1 MELIHAVYKKHHPPS
16 QRDEVWRLERI
27 AKDGA
32 FHRRLASNNIS
43 TVKDF
48 LRLHVTDPSAL
59 RDVSK

>member
-1 MELIHAVYKKHHPPS
+1 MEYIPAAYKKHHPPS
-16 QRDEVWRLERI
+16 LHDEVWRLERI

-32 FHRRLASNNIS
+32 FHTRLASKNIL

-59 RDVSK
+59 RNVSE

>member
-1 MELIHAVYKKHHPPS
+1 MEFIHTVYKKHYPPFL
-16 QRDEVWRLERI
+16 RDEVWRLERI

-32 FHRRLASNNIS
+32 FHTRLASKNIL

-59 RDVSK
+59 RNVSK